1 MSTTQLIVSVRH
13 RNVSGCLQVC
23 CVRRTLMNVMHFL
36 VSTMQRVLMALPA
49 IVVSALKVTLE
60 DSVK

>member
-1 MSTTQLIVSVRH
+1 
-13 RNVSGCLQVC
+13 
-23 CVRRTLMNVMHFL
+23 MNVLHFL
-36 VSTMQRVLMALPA
+36 VCTVQHVLMALPA